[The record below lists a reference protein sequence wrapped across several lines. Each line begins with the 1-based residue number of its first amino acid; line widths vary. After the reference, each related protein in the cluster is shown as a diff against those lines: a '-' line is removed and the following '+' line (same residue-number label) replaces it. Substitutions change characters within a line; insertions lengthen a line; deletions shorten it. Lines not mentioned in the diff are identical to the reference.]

1 MPYKRSQDPP
11 SATRGRSRR
20 IRTKNAV
27 HSKTCVA
34 CLCALAPV
42 IHEGLNVGH
51 VDLGMGAAGSSVG
64 GHEGFPGDAP
74 VAVSEVSWT
83 VAGGWTSG

>member
-34 CLCALAPV
+34 CLCAL
-42 IHEGLNVGH
+42 
-51 VDLGMGAAGSSVG
+51 
-64 GHEGFPGDAP
+64 
-74 VAVSEVSWT
+74 
-83 VAGGWTSG
+83 VAGESQVSRCRTHCLIPCIIGQHCRGRAVLLR

>member
-1 MPYKRSQDPP
+1 VIAFLTYERRAPV
-11 SATRGRSRR
+11 SAEKSS
-20 IRTKNAV
+20 A
-27 HSKTCVA
+27 
-34 CLCALAPV
+34 ALTPV

-83 VAGGWTSG
+83 VAGGRTSG